1 MDWTLSGDR
10 AIWLQLK
17 ERIAVGIVTG
27 EYPPGSRLPSVRE
40 LAMQAGVNPNTM
52 QRALSELEKDEL
64 VHTMG
69 TAGRQITS
77 DVEKMRGIR
86 REQAQKFME
95 TYLGEM
101 KELGYEPCEASRELE
116 EWING
121 TTTDSN

>member
-1 MDWTLSGDR
+1 MDWTLTGDR

-69 TAGRQITS
+69 TAGRQITA
-77 DVEKMRGIR
+77 DTAKLQKIR
-86 REQAQKFME
+86 LEQAQKVMV
-95 TYLGEM
+95 TYLEEM
-101 KELGYEPCEASRELE
+101 QKLGYTSQEASRELE

-121 TTTDSN
+121 TAADSN